1 MKRFRISLIAMSVV
15 CVTSLVW
22 ACSVPV
28 FRYALERWAN
38 DHYEVVVFHKGT
50 LTEEHQVLVD
60 DLTEDGAAGEQH
72 ANVHLTLVDLDDPKH
87 PDLVKLCEEQKS
99 DTLPWMM
106 VKYPLI
112 TRKPNN
118 VWSGELSKDHIARL
132 LDSPSRHEIAR
143 RLLKGDTAVWVLL
156 ETGRK
161 ADDDA
166 AFKILKAHLFL
177 AEQELKLP
185 EIDEADIAQG
195 LVSVDETGLKLQFST
210 VRISREDSQ
219 EEMFTEMLLGSE
231 DDLRDF
237 DEPMAFPVF
246 GRGRVLYALIGK
258 GINPD
263 TIRQTCQE
271 LIGPCTCQV
280 KEENPGVDIVTS
292 VDWENLVQP
301 FVEIDRELPPLPGF
315 GGIVSASDDEQQTDE
330 DASAEVASPQATNST
345 SPPMAGSASTS
356 GMSSLLRNILISS
369 AVGVVAVLLMSFF
382 VMSRKEN

>member
-1 MKRFRISLIAMSVV
+1 MKRLRISFVAMSVV
-15 CVTSLVW
+15 CAASLVW

-28 FRYALERWAN
+28 FRYALERWPN
-38 DHYEVVVFHKGT
+38 DQYEVVVFHKGEFT
-50 LTEEHQVLVD
+50 EDQQGLIADLTEE
-60 DLTEDGAAGEQH
+60 GAAGEQH
-72 ANVHLTLVDLDDPKH
+72 ANVHLTLVDLENPKH
-87 PDLVKLCEEQKS
+87 PDLIKLWEEQKS

-112 TRKPNN
+112 TRKPTN

-166 AFKILKAHLFL
+166 AFKILKAQLFL
-177 AEQELKLP
+177 AQQELTLP

-195 LVSVDETGLKLQFST
+195 LVSVDETGLKLKFST
-210 VRISREDSQ
+210 IRISREDSQ

-292 VDWENLVQP
+292 VDWESLVQP

-315 GGIVSASDDEQQTDE
+315 GGIVDASDDEQQTDE
-330 DASAEVASPQATNST
+330 EDTAEVAQSQVADSS
-345 SPPMAGSASTS
+345 SPPTSGSAATT
-356 GMSSLLRNILISS
+356 GMNSVLRNVLISS
-369 AVGVVAVLLMSFF
+369 GVGVVVVLLMSFF